1 MSQQGLGFF
10 HFLSAI
16 HLISTFREI
25 FPVGIHQ
32 LLVIVDDKNPVC
44 HVGVQARRAPKLR
57 NPKTID
63 NTRCLMREPKCRS
76 NNESL
81 FLKNKQGQ
89 ASSTKGTTRSDYHR
103 DLWAPF

>member
-1 MSQQGLGFF
+1 
-10 HFLSAI
+10 
-16 HLISTFREI
+16 
-25 FPVGIHQ
+25 
-32 LLVIVDDKNPVC
+32 
-44 HVGVQARRAPKLR
+44 
-57 NPKTID
+57 
-63 NTRCLMREPKCRS
+63 MREPKCRS